1 MVSLE
6 GRDCLP
12 GHRTENSVNRPRVIP
27 VALQLRLHVHDHLI
41 GGKVIVAVNGAI
53 VGIVSS
59 RTVTPG
65 RIPVTRVPVI
75 PAATYEDNP
84 IVRAS
89 PPTAI
94 VPCSVIITKR
104 GVRLTAEAGASPVV
118 GNPRI
123 SSAID
128 RGVPL
133 TIDRQISFTSD
144 RSVSLTIDRHVSL
157 AIETSCAIYADV
169 SRAIGRNLAAGLD

>member
-12 GHRTENSVNRPRVIP
+12 GHRTENSVNRPRVRP
-27 VALQLRLHVHDHLI
+27 VGLEVRLHVHDPLI

-53 VGIVSS
+53 VGIVNS
-59 RTVTPG
+59 RSVTPG

-75 PAATYEDNP
+75 PAAAYEDNP
-84 IVRAS
+84 IVMAP

-94 VPCSVIITKR
+94 VPRSVIITKR
-104 GVRLTAEAGASPVV
+104 GIRIAAEAGASPVV
-118 GNPRI
+118 GNARI

-128 RGVPL
+128 RGVLLTIKRQISSPMKRGVPL

-144 RSVSLTIDRHVSL
+144 R
-157 AIETSCAIYADV
+157 
-169 SRAIGRNLAAGLD
+169 G

>member
-1 MVSLE
+1 MVSLK

-12 GHRTENSVNRPRVIP
+12 GHRTENSVNRPRVIT

-75 PAATYEDNP
+75 PTATDEDNP
-84 IVRAS
+84 IVMAS

-94 VPCSVIITKR
+94 VPLSVIITKR

-118 GNPRI
+118 RNPRI
-123 SSAID
+123 SLAID
-128 RGVPL
+128 RRVL
-133 TIDRQISFTSD
+133 FTSERQISSP
-144 RSVSLTIDRHVSL
+144 IK
-157 AIETSCAIYADV
+157 
-169 SRAIGRNLAAGLD
+169 RAVP